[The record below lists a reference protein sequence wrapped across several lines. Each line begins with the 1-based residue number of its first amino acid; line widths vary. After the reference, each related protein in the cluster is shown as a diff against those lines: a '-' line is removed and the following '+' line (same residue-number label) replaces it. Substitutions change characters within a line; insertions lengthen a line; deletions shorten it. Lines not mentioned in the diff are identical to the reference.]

1 DALQDRMSERWAQPL
16 LFDID
21 VFEFKLGTVNL
32 LAGEKGRVA
41 GFLDLD
47 LLQHLPHDHLDML
60 IVNAHTL
67 QSVYLLNLVNQIAR
81 QLLNPENPEDV
92 VGDPV
97 AVHQKISLLDVIS
110 FLDADM
116 LTFGN
121 QILDRFL
128 ILFGR
133 GDDNASLGLIVF
145 AEFDAALTLA

>member
-1 DALQDRMSERWAQPL
+1 
-16 LFDID
+16 
-21 VFEFKLGTVNL
+21 
-32 LAGEKGRVA
+32 
-41 GFLDLD
+41 
-47 LLQHLPHDHLDML
+47 ML
-60 IVNAHTL
+60 IVNANTL

-81 QLLNPENPEDV
+81 QLLNPENPQDV

-145 AEFDAALTLA
+145 AEFDAALTLADNRKILWLARFEQFGDAWQTASDVACLRRFARDPCED